1 ICSPP
6 TSSSVPSGTS
16 DTSSPGHHQRLVAP
30 RAPPCRPPPSLF
42 STTPARTTP
51 HGFSACLLPGFAEPC
66 RPERLL
72 GGRFSFLLGGG
83 SWRGPLTRLGAS
95 PGGPPPGL
103 LVVAPARPTPPPVR
117 AAVALHLGPRS
128 SPEEDGGQTQG
139 HKQTRRE
146 HPSRSPGPV
155 LPSFYVSKDIPR
167 VMAGRCFNCLEDDH
181 VSALCQNPTRCRR
194 CGGEG
199 HVARACH
206 ATSPVDLA
214 TVVPSRSPPSPCSHP
229 APPARGTS
237 TAAMMVAPGRLA
249 PHALGRVIV
258 PRSPAIQNAEAA
270 LRWSLLVSLVGERR
284 RVPVSEARG
293 VISRSCPAVENH
305 FTLHSFWP
313 VEFLCVLD
321 SCSARDALL
330 AVGQVEGCRFSLR
343 FFKWNR
349 QLQARLCKFRFRV
362 HLELDGIPPHAWCK
376 EVAEAILG
384 PACWIEH
391 LGTLTA

>member
-1 ICSPP
+1 MARAAHPPRCIPRRPPAWPPGGCPCSPYP
-6 TSSSVPSGTS
+6 PAGSRGGRPPSGPQIFARGGWRADS
-16 DTSSPGHHQRLVAP
+16 GSQADSSRASQQEPWPCPPLLLRFQGHPASHGWSLLQLPRGRPRLRPLPEPDTLPTLRRGG
-30 RAPPCRPPPSLF
+30 PCRQ
-42 STTPARTTP
+42 
-51 HGFSACLLPGFAEPC
+51 GLPCDEP
-66 RPERLL
+66 
-72 GGRFSFLLGGG
+72 GRFGDCGAL
-83 SWRGPLTRLGAS
+83 PL
-95 PGGPPPGL
+95 
-103 LVVAPARPTPPPVR
+103 PAF
-117 AAVALHLGPRS
+117 
-128 SPEEDGGQTQG
+128 
-139 HKQTRRE
+139 
-146 HPSRSPGPV
+146 PV
-155 LPSFYVSKDIPR
+155 LPPGASSEGHLDGGHDGGAWPSGPSCSGGASASAGFRPVPALAPVSPSSGAARDPVLFSIRPR
-167 VMAGRCFNCLEDDH
+167 VE
-181 VSALCQNPTRCRR
+181 
-194 CGGEG
+194 
-199 HVARACH
+199 
-206 ATSPVDLA
+206 
-214 TVVPSRSPPSPCSHP
+214 
-229 APPARGTS
+229 
-237 TAAMMVAPGRLA
+237 
-249 PHALGRVIV
+249 RVIV

>member
-1 ICSPP
+1 M
-6 TSSSVPSGTS
+6 
-16 DTSSPGHHQRLVAP
+16 AP

-249 PHALGRVIV
+249 PHALGVPLLPRVSARFLLWLRCLP
-258 PRSPAIQNAEAA
+258 PRGLLGTRFSSPFGRA
-270 LRWSLLVSLVGERR
+270 WSVSSFLGPPPSRTLRR
-284 RVPVSEARG
+284 RS
-293 VISRSCPAVENH
+293 
-305 FTLHSFWP
+305 
-313 VEFLCVLD
+313 
-321 SCSARDALL
+321 
-330 AVGQVEGCRFSLR
+330 VG
-343 FFKWNR
+343 
-349 QLQARLCKFRFRV
+349 
-362 HLELDGIPPHAWCK
+362 
-376 EVAEAILG
+376 
-384 PACWIEH
+384 ACWSRWWGSDGESPCPKRVE
-391 LGTLTA
+391 